1 MWKLC
6 VPGSFDRQAR
16 AGTSSARE
24 SQGMLYQGHLD
35 GTAGAWAD
43 VGGSQGSWHQSY
55 NGQGTQLEL
64 VWARSPGYTE
74 VALIGCLESLDSAP
88 IQLSSWKGT
97 KKW

>member
-43 VGGSQGSWHQSY
+43 VGRGPRVHGTRATMGRAVSWSWYGLGAQGI
-55 NGQGTQLEL
+55 L
-64 VWARSPGYTE
+64 R
-74 VALIGCLESLDSAP
+74 
-88 IQLSSWKGT
+88 
-97 KKW
+97 